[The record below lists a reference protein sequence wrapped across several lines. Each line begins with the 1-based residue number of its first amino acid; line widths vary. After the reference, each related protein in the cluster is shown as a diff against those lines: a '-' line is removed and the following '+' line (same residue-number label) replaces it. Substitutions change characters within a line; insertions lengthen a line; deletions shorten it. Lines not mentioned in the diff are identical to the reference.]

1 MTQKKINKHEYR
13 NRFISL
19 LFGLFLYALGIVFTL
34 NAEIGYAPWEVFHQG
49 VANVTILSFGVASIV
64 VGLVVLLFDHLMGE
78 SIGVGTALNILLV
91 GIFIDIIRYANIIP
105 KPQNYIVRLLFF
117 FIGFIIIAL
126 ASYYYMKSGFSAGP
140 RDSAMVG
147 VNRLTGLP
155 IGVCR
160 AGIEI
165 LVTILGYILGGPV
178 GVGTVLS
185 AFVAG
190 FVIQT
195 VFDLLKFDPKTV
207 KHETF
212 KDTLEA
218 LRANR

>member
-165 LVTILGYILGGPV
+165 LVTILGYILGGHV